1 MRVLAKRFVTI
12 NSKYTHGRVSSK
24 ALHQLPELVHILL
37 SLQHVRKK
45 TPKNIY
51 VNTANQ
57 VKDGNAFHL
66 STLMSSAEKHL
77 KGT

>member
-1 MRVLAKRFVTI
+1 M

-45 TPKNIY
+45 NKNIY

-66 STLMSSAEKHL
+66 STLMSSAEKRL

>member
-37 SLQHVRKK
+37 SLQHVRKNPPK
-45 TPKNIY
+45 T
-51 VNTANQ
+51 
-57 VKDGNAFHL
+57 F
-66 STLMSSAEKHL
+66 M
-77 KGT
+77 